1 MLLEESG
8 SELGGKKKKKG
19 GFLKLSSKTSL
30 SVRDIYSVYMCLYC
44 GKYFD
49 SCRVSI

>member
-8 SELGGKKKKKG
+8 SELEKKG
-19 GFLKLSSKTSL
+19 ISEAFIQNFSECEGLW
-30 SVRDIYSVYMCLYC
+30 DIYAAYMCPYC

-49 SCRVSI
+49 SCPVSI